1 MADDEAKA
9 ARHLRAVLLADVKD
23 YTALMGEDE
32 AHAIAGVED
41 VRAVF
46 QQVVP
51 RRGGLFEVSGGD
63 TFLAI
68 FESAVEAVEAALE
81 IQRDLPIASQLG
93 TRPPPIRIGI
103 HLGEVVKH
111 EFGFMGD
118 SINIAARIQSI
129 AEPGGISISDDIYRA
144 VRNRLRHVTFRDTGP
159 QKLKNVRE
167 PMNVHAV
174 VLRREAPA
182 PGPPDTRTPSVVR
195 TPSVKPSRF
204 GLSRRHVLAAGAFVA
219 IAGFVWEMAPRLV
232 GGRRSIDQRGGTPAS
247 PPRISPLAVGV
258 MTVRSRGQVPE
269 WMGDFTRD
277 GLITVLSKFPDLRV
291 VSRQMLDFKCERRNI
306 KEMEA
311 AEELKISKL
320 IAVTLSAVDEK
331 LALEVQVI
339 DRETGML
346 DGSHVVSGSEGAPG
360 SARELIDMQ
369 YRAAMDIM
377 QSLNVP
383 VSKAELAKLLE
394 SRTDDRLD
402 DLKLLTESMG
412 VVEDAPASTK
422 PRSQASPMPWFA
434 HIGPHAAWAESDADG
449 AIRTLLERYR
459 SALESEDM
467 AQVEALHLTLPES
480 MRTALRQYFQNAKEL
495 KVKFAK
501 VDILVEGEEALATFT
516 RIDDFRD
523 SESGL
528 PVHLEMR
535 VSSVVALQDG
545 AWKIKGLKKSS

>member
-1 MADDEAKA
+1 MANVEGKG
-9 ARHLRAVLLADVKD
+9 ARHLRAVLLADIKD
-23 YTALMGEDE
+23 YSARMGEDE
-32 AHAIAGVED
+32 ADAIAGID
-41 VRAVF
+41 DIRGVF

-51 RRGGLFEVSGGD
+51 RHGGFFEVSGGD

-68 FESAVEAVEAALE
+68 FESAVEAVEAAIE
-81 IQRDLPIASQLG
+81 IQRDLAGASRPG
-93 TRPPPIRIGI
+93 TGPPPIRIGI
-103 HLGEVVKH
+103 HLGEVVKR

-159 QKLKNVRE
+159 QKLKNVRD

-182 PGPPDTRTPSVVR
+182 PGPPGRGAPSVVR
-195 TPSVKPSRF
+195 TPSVKLSHFR
-204 GLSRRHVLAAGAFVA
+204 LSRRYVLGAGAVIAVA
-219 IAGFVWEMAPRLV
+219 GLVWGVAPRLV
-232 GGRRSIDQRGGTPAS
+232 GNGGSIDQRGGTPVS
-247 PPRISPLAVGV
+247 PLRTSPLAVGV

-277 GLITVLSKFPDLRV
+277 GLITVLSKFPGLRV

-346 DGSHVVSGSEGAPG
+346 DGSHVEPGSEVAPG
-360 SARELIDMQ
+360 SARELIEMQ
-369 YRAAMDIM
+369 YKAAMDIM
-377 QSLNVP
+377 QSLNLP
-383 VSKAELAKLLE
+383 VSKAEFAKLLE

-412 VVEDAPASTK
+412 VVEDAPASK
-422 PRSQASPMPWFA
+422 SPRSEASPMPWLA
-434 HIGPHAAWAESDADG
+434 HIGPRAAWAGSDADG

-467 AQVEALHLTLPES
+467 AQVEALHLALPES
-480 MRTALRQYFQNAKEL
+480 MRTALHRYFQNAKEL

-516 RIDDFRD
+516 RIDDFLD
-523 SESGL
+523 AESGL
-528 PVHLEMR
+528 PVHLEVR
-535 VSSVVALQDG
+535 VSSVVTLQDG